1 MSIRIIF
8 SLSII
13 FLASCGP
20 TERLTVPIT
29 HPAHVDAEESPVPD
43 RSQTLAGD
51 ARLKAISIP
60 ADPAPSASP
69 TKTTDAV
76 QTDAHGNAH
85 HQHENK
91 SDAAPSTSQE
101 Q

>member
-1 MSIRIIF
+1 
-8 SLSII
+8 
-13 FLASCGP
+13 LAS
-20 TERLTVPIT
+20 
-29 HPAHVDAEESPVPD
+29 PANDFVNKKIIGGALYHSRIPFYVNSHVDAEESPVPD